1 MEQLITTRTLRRYT
15 VKFHFGNFDP
25 SFRNRNVVKW
35 EMNVTGYSVTGAT
48 RKAEIQMCNIGFIRR
63 GGIYPRYVTV
73 QCESWRP
80 KPKKPDGSK
89 LLRLIPRARIPGAA

>member
-15 VKFHFGNFDP
+15 VKFHFGNCDP

-48 RKAEIQMCNIGFIRR
+48 RKAEMQMCNIGFIRR
-63 GGIYPRYVTV
+63 GGNIRRTSRCNVRVGNPSQKNQMDLNCY
-73 QCESWRP
+73 
-80 KPKKPDGSK
+80 G
-89 LLRLIPRARIPGAA
+89 